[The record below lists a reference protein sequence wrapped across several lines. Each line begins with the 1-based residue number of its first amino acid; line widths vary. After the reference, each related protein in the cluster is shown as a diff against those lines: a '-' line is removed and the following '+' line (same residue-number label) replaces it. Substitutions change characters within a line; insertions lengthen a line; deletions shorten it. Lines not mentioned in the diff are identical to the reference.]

1 MAIDFAKLTAPGVRH
16 PFAPSRV
23 IDGRDVGFMPCAV
36 AANDAP
42 MMQKVI
48 AEFICDGVDDN
59 VEIQA
64 AVDALP
70 SGGGKVLLSEGTFN
84 LSAQITRAIDNVS
97 IVGFGRATRLNLDG
111 STPIATP
118 GTQSGW
124 CLDEFDTDAGG
135 VSIGSGGASVAR
147 HWQEGVRT
155 TKVPPLVYTAPTLLN
170 SWVNFGGTWATAGY
184 AKDDQGVVR
193 LKGLLKDGITALG
206 TSIFKL
212 PVGYRPSED
221 RVFSVATFNG
231 VSLIH
236 ARVDVASNGDVK
248 TGVQDN
254 NVQNTWLSLEGISFV
269 AA

>member
-1 MAIDFAKLTAPGVRH
+1 
-16 PFAPSRV
+16 
-23 IDGRDVGFMPCAV
+23 
-36 AANDAP
+36 
-42 MMQKVI
+42 
-48 AEFICDGVDDN
+48 
-59 VEIQA
+59 
-64 AVDALP
+64 
-70 SGGGKVLLSEGTFN
+70 VLLSEGTFN
-84 LSAQITRAIDNVS
+84 LSAQIARSIDNVAIMGS
-97 IVGFGRATRLNLDG
+97 GRATRLNLDG
-111 STPIATP
+111 STPVATP
-118 GTQSGW
+118 GAQSGW

-135 VSIGSGGASVAR
+135 VSLGGGGASVAR
-147 HWQEGVRT
+147 YWQSGARKEEQ
-155 TKVPPLVYTAPTLLN
+155 PPLAYTAPTLLN

-206 TSIFKL
+206 TPIFKL

-236 ARVDVASNGDVK
+236 ARVDVAPNGDVK

-254 NVQNTWLSLEGISFV
+254 NVSNTWLSLEGISFV